1 VIGVDP
7 VLMAATNSSAGVMGK
22 MISPQNLSVGAA
34 GVGAVGR
41 EGEILARV
49 LVHSVILTTLMGVL
63 AMLQAYVVP
72 WMVPKL

>member
-1 VIGVDP
+1 
-7 VLMAATNSSAGVMGK
+7 MGK

-49 LVHSVILTTLMGVL
+49 IVHSVILTTLMGVL
-63 AMLQAYVVP
+63 SMLQAYVFS
-72 WMVPKL
+72 WMVPTLQP

>member
-1 VIGVDP
+1 
-7 VLMAATNSSAGVMGK
+7 

-41 EGEILARV
+41 EGEIFSKVIFHSLA
-49 LVHSVILTTLMGVL
+49 LTFLMGVL

>member
-1 VIGVDP
+1 
-7 VLMAATNSSAGVMGK
+7 MGK

-41 EGEILARV
+41 EGEILAK
-49 LVHSVILTTLMGVL
+49 VILHSLILTMLVGLL

-72 WMVPKL
+72 GMVPKL